1 MLENNLQKPLTLED
15 LGKFTEDVL
24 LPAIEEMIDQKLEA
38 KLEEKLEAKLEEKL
52 ESKLEEKL
60 ESKLE
65 EKLSPIWQELRSIR
79 QDLKRL
85 EEKVDRIAK
94 ASSEDIIAVNTEVE
108 KLKRRVT
115 LVEKHVQNHAHV
127 LQTN

>member
-52 ESKLEEKL
+52 ESKLEK
-60 ESKLE
+60 
-65 EKLSPIWQELRSIR
+65 KLSPIWQELRSIR

>member
-38 KLEEKLEAKLEEKL
+38 KLEAKLEEKL
-52 ESKLEEKL
+52 ESKLEK
-60 ESKLE
+60 
-65 EKLSPIWQELRSIR
+65 KLSPIWQELRSIR